1 MANIAELEA
10 NFQRYTANLESYA
23 PDGIVE
29 INLDLLKQMD
39 LLAVLEKKDEE
50 GEQRLPRTFQVLEA
64 PEKITLFNDDFAIW
78 IVPSNLEGLSVT
90 YVLIGTHKEDE
101 PINLEIVLSA
111 SGVYN
116 NSKMV
121 LRVVDAF
128 LKEIKENEDELRNIQ
143 AT

>member
-1 MANIAELEA
+1 MANIAQLEA
-10 NFQRYTANLESYA
+10 NFQRYTANLESFA

-29 INLDLLKQMD
+29 INLDLLRQMD
-39 LLAVLEKKDEE
+39 MLDVFNKQAETEE
-50 GEQRLPRTFQVLEA
+50 QKLPRSFQVMET

-78 IVPSNLEGLSVT
+78 IVPGNVDGLAVT
-90 YVLIGTHKEDE
+90 HILIGTHKEEE

-121 LRVVDAF
+121 LRVLDAL
-128 LKEIKENEDELRNIQ
+128 LKEIKETEDELRNI
-143 AT
+143 TI

>member
-10 NFQRYTANLESYA
+10 NFQRYTANLESFA
-23 PDGIVE
+23 PDGIVD
-29 INLDLLKQMD
+29 ISLDLLKQMNLLD
-39 LLAVLEKKDEE
+39 LSHKKAETEE
-50 GEQRLPRTFQVLEA
+50 QKLSHTFQVLEA

-78 IVPSNLEGLSVT
+78 IVPYSAEGLSVT
-90 YVLIGTHKEDE
+90 YVLIGRHKEEE

-116 NSKMV
+116 NSKTV

-128 LKEIKENEDELRNIQ
+128 LKEIKENEDELRRII
-143 AT
+143 